1 MMILATRRHVGKNE
15 ELLHEMS
22 TKCFPDRM
30 VWNGVSPAEVRT
42 LRRVVAIVDLPIE
55 LLARAYYELIDIGLN
70 PATLEELRQNILHED
85 DYSRYFEKY
94 AGIEIENAI
103 YTFHLRRKQIIEQVE
118 AGTY

>member
-1 MMILATRRHVGKNE
+1 MMILATKRHVGKNE

-30 VWNGVSPAEVRT
+30 VWHGVSPAEVRT

-55 LLARAYYELIDIGLN
+55 LLAQSYYEYIDIGLN
-70 PATLEELRQNILHED
+70 PATADELRKAILHED
-85 DYSRYFEKY
+85 DYSRYFENY
-94 AGIEIENAI
+94 TGVDMENAI
-103 YTFHLRRKQIIEQVE
+103 YTFELRRKNIIEQVL